1 MIFSDITVSWEGA
14 EYIVPA
20 REVMPLIAAVEH
32 QLTIGRD
39 GQSALQV
46 IYRDG
51 GPPLS
56 NLAMAYAAVL
66 KQAGVTVEAG
76 EVYQQILVGD
86 KETGGQMMADA
97 VVNLIA
103 LMMPPA
109 AFQPEA
115 NGAPGN
121 PGAS

>member
-32 QLTIGRD
+32 QMTIGRD

-46 IYRDG
+46 LYRDG

-66 KQAGVTVEAG
+66 KHVGLSVEAG
-76 EVYQQILVGD
+76 EVYQKVLMGD
-86 KETGGQMMADA
+86 EETGGQMIADA
-97 VVNLIA
+97 VVNLTA

-109 AFQPEA
+109 AFQPEGK
-115 NGAPGN
+115 GAPGN
-121 PGAS
+121 PEAS